1 MLLSA
6 QQVVIVGARGAADT
20 DALLRKVT
28 ERCLPNRILQV
39 VAAGEALP
47 EGHPAAGKGQV
58 EDQATAYLCRGTV
71 CSLPM
76 TDPAKL
82 AAALDAGAKR
92 SEEHTSEL
100 QSLMR
105 TSYAVFCLKK
115 KNTTYTNKSHHHR
128 I

>member
-1 MLLSA
+1 MRISDWSSDVCSSDL
-6 QQVVIVGARGAADT
+6 VGARGAADT

-92 SEEHTSEL
+92 PCRVGASPSTHPPGRPPSPRRPAAR
-100 QSLMR
+100 QSG
-105 TSYAVFCLKK
+105 V
-115 KNTTYTNKSHHHR
+115 
-128 I
+128 

>member
-1 MLLSA
+1 MRISDWSSDVCSSDLNAAEMLLSA

-58 EDQATAYLCRGTV
+58 EDQATAYLCRCTV

-76 TDPAKL
+76 TDPATGRASCRETL
-82 AAALDAGAKR
+82 C
-92 SEEHTSEL
+92 TSGYSPGERV
-100 QSLMR
+100 S
-105 TSYAVFCLKK
+105 
-115 KNTTYTNKSHHHR
+115 
-128 I
+128 